1 MSGDT
6 FALRFGAFIRARRLA
21 AGVTQE
27 ALAERI
33 GISQPSISAW
43 ERGEAVPT
51 AQALLGALRAL
62 KLDIAEVVA
71 LLDDDEP
78 EAA

>member
-1 MSGDT
+1 MPGDS
-6 FALRFGAFIRARRLA
+6 FALRFGTFIRTRRLA
-21 AGVTQE
+21 VGVTQE

-33 GISQPSISAW
+33 GITQPSVSAW

-51 AQALLGALRAL
+51 AQALLGVLRAL
-62 KLDIAEVVA
+62 ELDIAEVVA
-71 LLDDDEP
+71 LLDDEP